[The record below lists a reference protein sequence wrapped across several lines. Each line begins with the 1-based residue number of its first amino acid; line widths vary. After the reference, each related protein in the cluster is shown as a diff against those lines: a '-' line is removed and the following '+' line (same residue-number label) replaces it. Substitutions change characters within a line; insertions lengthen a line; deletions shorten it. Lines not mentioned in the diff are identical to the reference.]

1 MDETYLVGGDGECS
15 NLSVVR
21 EILHAFSCGED
32 GFAWVNDLPGHD
44 RRYAIDAAKIR
55 RELGWEPVHADFVK
69 GLSETIA

>member
-1 MDETYLVGGDGECS
+1 MGENLVGGDGECS

-32 GFAWVNDLPGHD
+32 GFAWVNDLPGDH
-44 RRYAIDAAKIR
+44 RRAHAAKIR